1 MLYKIKIKTEKK
13 GNAEIVVIF
22 IATTIIA
29 MMVIKSR
36 DVKSYF
42 VSWFTHSRTYSL
54 NYKTVFVNSQKIP
67 CLFFFFCHV
76 SLLKIIH
83 LYSKRKHICHLIVRL
98 LLNYFGIG
106 SVAMEFFICVKTYK
120 SYENTIKKPE
130 LMPSFTL
137 LKAAHGGQTGV
148 FPGPIVAP
156 GPYV

>member
-22 IATTIIA
+22 IATT

-42 VSWFTHSRTYSL
+42 VSWLTHSRTYSL

-76 SLLKIIH
+76 SLK
-83 LYSKRKHICHLIVRL
+83 
-98 LLNYFGIG
+98 NYTF
-106 SVAMEFFICVKTYK
+106 V
-120 SYENTIKKPE
+120 
-130 LMPSFTL
+130 
-137 LKAAHGGQTGV
+137 Q
-148 FPGPIVAP
+148 
-156 GPYV
+156 

>member
-13 GNAEIVVIF
+13 GNADIVVIF

-67 CLFFFFCHV
+67 CLFFFL
-76 SLLKIIH
+76 S
-83 LYSKRKHICHLIVRL
+83 RL
-98 LLNYFGIG
+98 SFKNYTF
-106 SVAMEFFICVKTYK
+106 V
-120 SYENTIKKPE
+120 
-130 LMPSFTL
+130 
-137 LKAAHGGQTGV
+137 Q
-148 FPGPIVAP
+148 
-156 GPYV
+156 